1 MTAWLG
7 WRARIEHLLNPGNEC
22 LCEVCCRI
30 HSDNARLVQELR
42 SAHIARL
49 VQELR
54 DARTRNAAE
63 HPSELPPV
71 PTVTLA
77 PPFFP
82 TQRQR

>member
-30 HSDNARLVQELR
+30 HGDTEFGHLLKNARL
-42 SAHIARL
+42 A
-49 VQELR
+49 QELR

>member
-30 HSDNARLVQELR
+30 HSDLLVIIYARL
-42 SAHIARL
+42 A
-49 VQELR
+49 QELR